1 MDWSFFYIKDMKKFL
16 IGKGFERTDMVYVEV
31 DLSRNTE
38 LTGNFMIPTKE
49 SIKRGLGTVLYQTPE
64 ANDGS
69 VCVRL
74 YRYDHYYV
82 EWKGKMYYVDSPE
95 KYDVL
100 VNIINTDFAL
110 AQLE

>member
-1 MDWSFFYIKDMKKFL
+1 MKKFL
-16 IGKGFERTDMVYVEV
+16 IGKGFERWAMVYVEV

-49 SIKRGLGTVLYQTPE
+49 SILRGIGNVYYSSRPPD
-64 ANDGS
+64 NKG
-69 VCVRL
+69 CVFL
-74 YRYDHYYV
+74 YRYDNYYV
-82 EWKGKMYYVDSPE
+82 KWKGKMYHVDSPE

-100 VNIINTDFAL
+100 VNIISTDFAL

>member
-1 MDWSFFYIKDMKKFL
+1 MKKFL
-16 IGKGFERTDMVYVEV
+16 IGKGFDRSMMVYVEL

-49 SIKRGLGTVLYQTPE
+49 SIQRGLCNVLYTTP
-64 ANDGS
+64 APNDGE

-74 YRYDHYYV
+74 YRYDNYYV
-82 EWKGKMYYVDSPE
+82 KWKGKMYHVDSPE

-100 VNIINTDFAL
+100 VNIISTDFAL

>member
-1 MDWSFFYIKDMKKFL
+1 MKKFL
-16 IGKGFERTDMVYVEV
+16 IGKGVDRLDMVYVEV

-49 SIKRGLGTVLYQTPE
+49 SILRGIGNVYYSSLPPDNKG
-64 ANDGS
+64 
-69 VCVRL
+69 CVFL
-74 YRYDHYYV
+74 YRYDNYYV
-82 EWKGKMYYVDSPE
+82 KWKGKMYHVDSPE

-100 VNIINTDFAL
+100 VNIISTDFAL

>member
-1 MDWSFFYIKDMKKFL
+1 MKKFL
-16 IGKGFERTDMVYVEV
+16 IGKGFERAMMVYVEV

-38 LTGNFMIPTKE
+38 LTGNFMIPTKD
-49 SIKRGLGTVLYQTPE
+49 SILRGYSNVYYSSPSP
-64 ANDGS
+64 DGEG
-69 VCVRL
+69 CVRL
-74 YRYDHYYV
+74 YRYDNYYV
-82 EWKGKMYYVDSPE
+82 KWKNKMYHVDSPE